1 MKYTLFDLPVPNI
14 GRMAAD
20 GLAHAHDLLGFIF
33 VRFFTPRAIA
43 REIGISAERRFAD
56 SS

>member
-1 MKYTLFDLPVPNI
+1 MSVPKL
-14 GRMAAD
+14 GRIAAD
-20 GLAHAHDLLGFIF
+20 GLVHGRGLLGFIF

-43 REIGISAERRFAD
+43 REIVISAERRFAD